1 MATVNVG
8 NKGNSD
14 LEFEKN
20 RQEILRMTQKTNYK
34 KNYLNEETFFST
46 DPNSK
51 ALWEY
56 EIIEHR
62 KRKKR
67 ENFILFGGMCG
78 FISLIISF
86 GLVLNLFFNFF

>member
-1 MATVNVG
+1 MG
-8 NKGNSD
+8 NRSNSD

-20 RQEILRMTQKTNYK
+20 RQEILQMTQRTNAK
-34 KNYLNEETFFST
+34 KSYSSEEMFFSS
-46 DPNSK
+46 DPNNK

-67 ENFILFGGMCG
+67 ESFILFGGICG
-78 FISLIISF
+78 FLSLIISI
-86 GLVLNLFFNFF
+86 GLVLNLFFEFVK